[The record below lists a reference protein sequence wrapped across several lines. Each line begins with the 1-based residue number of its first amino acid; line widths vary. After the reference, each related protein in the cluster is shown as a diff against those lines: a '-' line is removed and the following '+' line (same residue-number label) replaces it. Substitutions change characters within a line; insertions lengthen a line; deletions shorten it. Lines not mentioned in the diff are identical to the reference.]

1 MRLGNQRNVRAAI
14 APYSS
19 MRTQRVLYMH
29 KYCDR
34 VTYKDDTEIPCPDE
48 AEFVIQSKDDL
59 RYGNKRSYCA
69 MHADEFIVEVV
80 REREYED

>member
-1 MRLGNQRNVRAAI
+1 
-14 APYSS
+14 
-19 MRTQRVLYMH
+19 
-29 KYCDR
+29 
-34 VTYKDDTEIPCPDE
+34 VTYKGDTEIPCPDE